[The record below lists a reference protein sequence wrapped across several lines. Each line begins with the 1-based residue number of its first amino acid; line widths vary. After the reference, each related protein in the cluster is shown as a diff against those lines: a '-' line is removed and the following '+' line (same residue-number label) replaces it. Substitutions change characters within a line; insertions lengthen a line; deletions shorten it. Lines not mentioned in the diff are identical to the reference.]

1 MPAFPTFT
9 AGESAHLP
17 FSQGREYMNAT
28 NRQPHGWQYA
38 YNLLATPLGRWQIQF
53 SLSDADLVT
62 LQNFWDARKGAYEE
76 FTFTDPDTGITHSRC
91 RFEGEALAVEDVGP
105 NEHLVTVNIV
115 EYTA

>member
-9 AGESAHLP
+9 AGESVHLP
-17 FSQGREYMNAT
+17 FSQGRGFQNVT

-91 RFEGEALAVEDVGP
+91 RFDGEALAVEDVGP

-115 EYTA
+115 EYAV